1 MPPHWHP
8 PGHEVTKTLSSEA
21 CTECEG
27 VCAVC
32 QCEWEEGDEVRVLP
46 CGHHFHTGCVGQWL
60 GKHRACCPLCKADVG
75 GGEQAAE
82 DVHDSIWREGSPT
95 FRFLRE
101 LCLSPTG
108 EQQAGTDAGSAHY
121 YHGAGAEG
129 PTCPEGKQLPALLLP
144 AHEVGGEKGAEDVH
158 DSPTAQ
164 SPLFEL
170 PPGEQQAGTDA
181 GSAHDH
187 GAQGAEGPTCPEG
200 EQPPALLHDSLWRER
215 SPTAQSPLL
224 ELPPREQ
231 QAGTDAGSAHYHDAQ
246 EEALALRTQ
255 LEKRLDAA
263 NKQLAAAFAEAA
275 GLKQELAALKLEY
288 SKYKARAEARDGEQL
303 AFVLNSLDST
313 LLYTCIVRS
322 HNKSAR
328 AV

>member
-1 MPPHWHP
+1 M
-8 PGHEVTKTLSSEA
+8 
-21 CTECEG
+21 
-27 VCAVC
+27 
-32 QCEWEEGDEVRVLP
+32 
-46 CGHHFHTGCVGQWL
+46 
-60 GKHRACCPLCKADVG
+60 
-75 GGEQAAE
+75 
-82 DVHDSIWREGSPT
+82 
-95 FRFLRE
+95 
-101 LCLSPTG
+101 
-108 EQQAGTDAGSAHY
+108 
-121 YHGAGAEG
+121 
-129 PTCPEGKQLPALLLP
+129 
-144 AHEVGGEKGAEDVH
+144 
-158 DSPTAQ
+158 
-164 SPLFEL
+164 
-170 PPGEQQAGTDA
+170 
-181 GSAHDH
+181 
-187 GAQGAEGPTCPEG
+187 
-200 EQPPALLHDSLWRER
+200 PALLHDSLWRER

-263 NKQLAAAFAEAA
+263 NKQLAAALAEAA

-288 SKYKARAEARDGEQL
+288 SKYKARAEARDAEQL